1 MKHSFFQD
9 FSRNFFPNMVNKKIK
24 LRKKGSKKTKEPNSD
39 TSTNVLIVDET
50 ATDVNIIDAASDIN
64 FIDSENVMTISLNPS
79 DFILKEEQI
88 DSDRNQ
94 VTSPPLVIDEL
105 EPEKEKNSVIDQ
117 NETRSIL
124 NNPEDFSASLQESNI
139 ANTVTLNIKR
149 KSSDKVKDQ
158 SKSQRLY
165 QVPVITGQTET
176 GAWINYRGNDSQ
188 QSTSFFI

>member
-1 MKHSFFQD
+1 
-9 FSRNFFPNMVNKKIK
+9 MVNKKIK

-39 TSTNVLIVDET
+39 ISTNVLIVDET
-50 ATDVNIIDAASDIN
+50 AADVNIIDAASDIN